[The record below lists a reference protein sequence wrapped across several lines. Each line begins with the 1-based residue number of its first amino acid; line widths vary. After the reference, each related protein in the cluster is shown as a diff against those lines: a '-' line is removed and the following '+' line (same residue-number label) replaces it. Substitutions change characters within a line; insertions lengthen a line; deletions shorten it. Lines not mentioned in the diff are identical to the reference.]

1 MAFDFSALR
10 IPLIQAPMAGGP
22 NTVEMVAAVA
32 NAGAIGSFGF
42 AYSSAQKIALDL
54 EATKQKTHGAIN
66 ANFFVFSP
74 VSAPNDLEVR
84 RAIDALT
91 ALPMSQGVE
100 YRAPSSPYYPDLEEL
115 LDPVWHYRPQWVT
128 FHFGIPPSVVIDRA
142 KQLKIAVGIT
152 ATSVQEALEIERSG
166 ADAVIAQGIEAG
178 GHRGLFDADGADECL
193 GLDDLLKSLHGRLK
207 IPVIAAGGLMTG
219 HDIRRIQSLGA
230 RAAQMGTAFLCCHES
245 GASPAH
251 QRFLLKQHELGTAY
265 TRAFSGRRAQGIANR
280 FIRQM
285 QDQPYLPFPIQ
296 NTLTGAL
303 RQKAVREDDAD
314 YQSLWAG
321 SNYAKVRA
329 MSVAD
334 LINQLSKEYSQTN

>member
-1 MAFDFSALR
+1 
-10 IPLIQAPMAGGP
+10 
-22 NTVEMVAAVA
+22 
-32 NAGAIGSFGF
+32 
-42 AYSSAQKIALDL
+42 
-54 EATKQKTHGAIN
+54 
-66 ANFFVFSP
+66 
-74 VSAPNDLEVR
+74 
-84 RAIDALT
+84 
-91 ALPMSQGVE
+91 
-100 YRAPSSPYYPDLEEL
+100 
-115 LDPVWHYRPQWVT
+115 
-128 FHFGIPPSVVIDRA
+128 
-142 KQLKIAVGIT
+142 
-152 ATSVQEALEIERSG
+152 
-166 ADAVIAQGIEAG
+166 
-178 GHRGLFDADGADECL
+178 
-193 GLDDLLKSLHGRLK
+193 
-207 IPVIAAGGLMTG
+207 
-219 HDIRRIQSLGA
+219 
-230 RAAQMGTAFLCCHES
+230 MGTAFLCCHES

-251 QRFLLKQHELGTAY
+251 QRFLLQQHELGTAY